1 MLLLI
6 GLAIVIHRNC
16 GKLNEGVPK
25 PDSVDNFVVNLLYVL
40 YCIVLYC
47 PNYSSSEF
55 SSIKCSGITLTV
67 FILLPATSMIS
78 TG

>member
-16 GKLNEGVPK
+16 GKLNEGMVK
-25 PDSVDNFVVNLLYVL
+25 PDSVDNFVINLLYE
-40 YCIVLYC
+40 LYC
-47 PNYSSSEF
+47 PHYSSSEF